1 MFRSKTMKRSEEP
14 YDDQQEMAGCEI
26 IESDTQNESVVI
38 LYGPITTENIAQAI
52 HQIIMANLAGHKR
65 LHLVIM
71 SSGGN
76 LTAAFGLI
84 DTMAGSMVPIVT
96 YGIGEVLS
104 AGLLILMAGHHRV
117 LSRNTSILSHQF
129 STGSGW
135 NKFHEMEALER
146 GLKMTQKQVIKFY
159 VKATKLPLRTIKA
172 KLLSSSD
179 TWLTA
184 DEALKYN
191 LADEVVDG
199 FSLYTLA
206 SDPLDEL
213 ESTEPQLLQEE
224 THENS
229 TGV

>member
-1 MFRSKTMKRSEEP
+1 MFTPKAKKESEEY
-14 YDDQQEMAGCEI
+14 YDEEQEPAGCKV
-26 IESDTQNESVVI
+26 IESGTQKESVVI
-38 LYGPITTENIAQAI
+38 LHGPITTENIADAI
-52 HQIIMANLAGHKR
+52 QQIIVANLSEQKR

-84 DTMAGSMVPIVT
+84 DTMAGSAIPIIT

-104 AGLLILMAGHHRV
+104 AGLLIFMAGHHRV
-117 LSRNTSILSHQF
+117 LGRNTSILSHQF

-146 GLKMTQKQVIKFY
+146 GLKMTQKQVIEFY
-159 VKATKLPLRTIKA
+159 IKATQLPLRIIKA

-184 DEALKYN
+184 EEALKYN

-199 FSLYTLA
+199 FSLYTLGNEP
-206 SDPLDEL
+206 SEGVEPM
-213 ESTEPQLLQEE
+213 EPQLLQEE
-224 THENS
+224 NENS